1 MKFAMGLMVAG
12 CALAVGACGEEKKA
26 APPAPEKPQTLAAGE
41 YEVVSEVTKLAS
53 TDKSTPAT
61 KLKQGDKATLKA
73 CVGDDGVPDAA
84 LFTEAG
90 DKCTAT
96 SSFVRAG
103 RISIQYQCNRAGKG
117 NLSPSVD
124 GNITADGFEA
134 VVNSNSSFP
143 ATGDYQ
149 LSRHMTGKR
158 IGNCPAAGAA
168 KA

>member
-1 MKFAMGLMVAG
+1 MKLALGLIMAG
-12 CALAVGACGEEKKA
+12 CALTFGACGEEKKA
-26 APPAPEKPQTLAAGE
+26 APAAAETPKTLAPGE
-41 YEVVSEVTKLAS
+41 YEVTGEVTKLAS

-61 KLKQGDKATLKA
+61 KVKQGDKVSLKG
-73 CVGDDGVPDAA
+73 CVGEDGTPDMA

-117 NLSPSVD
+117 NLYPSVD
-124 GNITADGFEA
+124 GNVTTDGFEA
-134 VVNSNSSFP
+134 VVNSNSSFSG
-143 ATGDYQ
+143 TGDYQ
-149 LSRHMTGKR
+149 LSRHLTGKR